1 MADPQQNWM
10 QQLQEMAA
18 RRAGQ
23 GTEYKQPA
31 PGAESGAPPFTWEL
45 KVKGQGSEFMPSI
58 PGQGASPA
66 PGPAPGMAGGAPPP
80 MTPERQQKRQ
90 RAKGLL
96 LAAQKAGVQMPFGQS
111 GRQADPNA
119 QYAALGDMA
128 IQPQAQGGARDATLG
143 NLLNQV
149 NQNMGS

>member
-23 GTEYKQPA
+23 GTEYKQPM

-45 KVKGQGSEFMPSI
+45 KVKGQGTESMPMI

-66 PGPAPGMAGGAPPP
+66 PGPAPGMAGGASRP
-80 MTPERQQKRQ
+80 MTPDRERKRTA
-90 RAKGLL
+90 AKAL
-96 LAAQKAGVQMPFGQS
+96 LAAARQAGVQMPFGGS
-111 GRQADPNA
+111 GRQVDPNA

-128 IQPQAQGGARDATLG
+128 MQPQAQGGARDATLG
-143 NLLNQV
+143 NLLSQV